1 MSEPKKFFICGICG
15 NQVEMI
21 EDGGSELICCG
32 EPMMHLASSCEAAM
46 DEKHELV
53 IEETDE
59 GLSVQVGKNE
69 VHPSTPAHFIQWIE
83 CWIGN
88 RMMRHHLMPNDP
100 PKIVFHVKEW
110 MKEGEKPRIRAYCN
124 IHGMRCC
131 RNCDEKN
138 CDEKSC
144 PADAQSCGGK
154 EMDAE
159 HPAAEHEK
167 TGTCGRNAAS
177 CHGSAAV

>member
-32 EPMMHLASSCEAAM
+32 EPMMLLASSSEAAM

-53 IEETDE
+53 IEETEE

-69 VHPSTPAHFIQWIE
+69 VHPSTPSHFIQWIE

-88 RMMRHHLMPNDP
+88 HMMRHHLAPNDP

-110 MKEGEKPRIRAYCN
+110 LKDGKKPRIRAYCN

-131 RNCDEKN
+131 KN
-138 CDEKSC
+138 CEEKSC
-144 PADAQSCGGK
+144 GENSCKESQNGEK
-154 EMDAE
+154 EMNAE
-159 HPAAEHEK
+159 PRSAEHEK
-167 TGTCGRNAAS
+167 TGTCDRSAS
-177 CHGSAAV
+177 ACHSASAV